1 MSNDLSA
8 LVSMLSPIP
17 GTTSGWFYN
26 AAVLVIGISFTVL
39 FTQVYKKTK
48 SRQLLNS
55 LPGLW
60 TSLGI
65 LGTFM
70 AICISL
76 GEISTTNSIA
86 KEGMTLGQI
95 AALGGA
101 GDVDIKQIISDL
113 IPAFSTSI
121 WGLIAAFIIT
131 AFSKYTYAKED
142 AAIDASID
150 NKTPEEYIYQIATA
164 ISEQAIQNKQYN
176 DRLNESING
185 QSKILE
191 TFVNNF
197 VSKMD
202 EIFKGM
208 GKSIKENITEFGEKQ
223 FKNSAEVL
231 EQVVKKMSESSDKLM
246 SQQTASMSAIV
257 DNTNSEISKIS
268 KSLSEIIAS
277 FNKDTIEV
285 VTKLMDAQNVTIAS
299 AVDNTNAKVKELS
312 ETFTT
317 NISSFNTD
325 TVKVMSD
332 MIAAL
337 KTQMQAITDNS
348 VQSIDKISATHKE
361 KLSTLVTTQNE
372 FTDKVMTSAIEMN
385 KQVTDDIRTSLSSVV
400 SSLQSSIKSHC
411 DSLATAIVDNT
422 KLLRENYEYI
432 ESHIG
437 LIRTN
442 YEQAVIAYSD
452 AVQDAHDYNESIEQK
467 IKCLD
472 SSLKILS
479 TTNTNVSEIAEVV
492 KERYEKIEYLITNI
506 NEMATAIDVLQKLES
521 QLNKINQKVA

>member
-17 GTTSGWFYN
+17 GSTSGWFYN
-26 AAVLVIGISFTVL
+26 AAVLTIGISFTVL
-39 FTQVYKKTK
+39 FIRVYKGTK

-76 GEISTTNSIA
+76 GQISATNSIV
-86 KEGMTLGQI
+86 KEGMTLGEI
-95 AALGGA
+95 AALGGT

-131 AFSKYTYAKED
+131 VYSKCTYAKED
-142 AAIDASID
+142 AAIDTSIG

-185 QSKILE
+185 QSQILE

-208 GKSIKENITEFGEKQ
+208 GESIKENITEFGERQ
-223 FKNSAEVL
+223 FQNSASVL
-231 EQVVKKMSESSDKLM
+231 ENVVQKMSESSDKLM
-246 SQQTASMSAIV
+246 TQQTASMSSIV
-257 DNTNSEISKIS
+257 ESTNKEIAKIS
-268 KSLSEIIAS
+268 NSLSEKVAAL
-277 FNKDTIEV
+277 IE
-285 VTKLMDAQNVTIAS
+285 AQSSTVAS
-299 AVDNTNAKVKELS
+299 AVDKTNTKVKELS
-312 ETFTT
+312 DTFTA

-325 TVKVMSD
+325 TVRAMSE
-332 MIAAL
+332 MVTSL
-337 KTQMQAITDNS
+337 KDQVQTITNAS
-348 VQSIDKISATHKE
+348 IQSIDKISATQEE
-361 KLSTLVTTQNE
+361 KLSSLVKSQTE

-385 KQVTDDIRTSLSSVV
+385 KKVTDDIRGSLSSIV
-400 SSLQSSIKSHC
+400 SSLQTTIKSHC
-411 DSLATAIVDNT
+411 DSLAVAIVENT
-422 KLLRENYEYI
+422 KLLKENYEYI
-432 ESHIG
+432 EDHIG

-442 YEQAVIAYSD
+442 YEQATLAYSA
-452 AVQDAHDYNESIEQK
+452 AVQNAHDYNESIEQK

-472 SSLKILS
+472 SSLKVLS
-479 TTNTNVSEIAEVV
+479 TTNANVSEIAETV
-492 KERYEKIEYLITNI
+492 KERYEKIEHLITNI
-506 NEMATAIDVLQKLES
+506 NEMATAIDTLQKLES